1 LEAPLVLILGL
12 ALSLNKL
19 LLGYF
24 DLFLSKLFLSSQ
36 SLFEGI
42 FDLLDVLQLSQA
54 GDLLQADSLLKH
66 RLLVLL

>member
-1 LEAPLVLILGL
+1 L

-54 GDLLQADSLLKH
+54 GDLLQADSLLEH
-66 RLLVLL
+66 RFLVLL